1 MKTLN
6 PDNCLKC
13 PFMYIDYDDFSVGYS
28 VMYVCTLSQFN
39 NNENY
44 IIKLSNNYVNK
55 INTPKW
61 CPIKDGL
68 IIKLK

>member
-6 PDNCLKC
+6 PNNCLKC

-44 IIKLSNNYVNK
+44 IINYQ
-55 INTPKW
+55 
-61 CPIKDGL
+61 
-68 IIKLK
+68 IIMLTKSTHQNGVLLKMV